1 MIVHLNIMRN
11 QFQVNE
17 VFGPTVVP
25 VGYIM
30 YLACAAP
37 TPMMRKWVFMLIAGN
52 LCCCLIKLHFNSF
65 NVALYSAS
73 GSYFLETASSTPFA
87 LGAYNKSTLLLQRQL
102 PLLYDY
108 KDIGDD
114 DFEPQLRKGFT
125 DWTEN
130 DFLEFGKSIR
140 FN

>member
-1 MIVHLNIMRN
+1 MHLNIMPN

-17 VFGPTVVP
+17 VFGHTVVP
-25 VGYIM
+25 VGYII
-30 YLACAAP
+30 YLACVAP
-37 TPMMRKWVFMLIAGN
+37 TRMMRKWVIMLIAGN
-52 LCCCLIKLHFNSF
+52 LCCCLIKLNLNWFYF
-65 NVALYSAS
+65 VLYSAS
-73 GSYFLETASSTPFA
+73 GSYFLETSSSTPYA
-87 LGAYNKSTLLLQRQL
+87 LGPYNKSTLLLQRQL

-114 DFEPQLRKGFT
+114 DFEPQLLKGFT

-130 DFLEFGKSIR
+130 DFLEFGKNIR